1 MYKVIKI
8 VIIMGIL
15 SSIFSCKVEKDIFIY
30 RTEEFKKGKNI

>member
-15 SSIFSCKVEKDIFIY
+15 SSIFSVKN
-30 RTEEFKKGKNI
+30 KKLCQSLEL